1 MIMSTQVWLVLLII
15 KIMDPILTLGLFAFL
30 CGILFLFSVG
40 FIFHCMVAT
49 LECMDKTVSVFSPPY
64 RTSIKDMQA
73 ILPQLQHGLYPVHR
87 CLCFLCIVFT
97 FLYIGCYWSL
107 NYKLLKLCTI
117 PSKSSKITQKNN
129 TTKWIILF
137 PWYISWWISFI
148 EFTWVN
154 S

>member
-73 ILPQLQHGLYPVHR
+73 ILPQWQHGLYPIYR

-97 FLYIGCYWSL
+97 FLYFGCYKSL
-107 NYKLLKLCTI
+107 DYKLLKMYKI
-117 PSKSSKITQKNN
+117 PSNSSKFTQNN

>member
-1 MIMSTQVWLVLLII
+1 MKMIMSTQVWLVLLII

-49 LECMDKTVSVFSPPY
+49 LECLDKTVSVFSPPY
-64 RTSIKDMQA
+64 KTSIKDMQA
-73 ILPQLQHGLYPVHR
+73 ILPQWQHGLYPIYR
-87 CLCFLCIVFT
+87 CLCLLCIT
-97 FLYIGCYWSL
+97 FFYFGCYRSHG
-107 NYKLLKLCTI
+107 YKLLKLHKI
-117 PSKSSKITQKNN
+117 PSNSSKFTQNN
-129 TTKWIILF
+129 TTKWVILF

>member
-1 MIMSTQVWLVLLII
+1 MLTQVWLVLLII
-15 KIMDPILTLGLFAFL
+15 KIMDPILTLGLFAFW

-64 RTSIKDMQA
+64 RTSIKDVQA
-73 ILPQLQHGLYPVHR
+73 ILPQWQHGLYPIYR

-97 FLYIGCYWSL
+97 FLYFGCYSSL
-107 NYKLLKLCTI
+107 SYKLLKLYKI
-117 PSKSSKITQKNN
+117 PSNSSKFTQNN

-137 PWYISWWISFI
+137 PWYIISGWISFI
-148 EFTWVN
+148 ELTWNN